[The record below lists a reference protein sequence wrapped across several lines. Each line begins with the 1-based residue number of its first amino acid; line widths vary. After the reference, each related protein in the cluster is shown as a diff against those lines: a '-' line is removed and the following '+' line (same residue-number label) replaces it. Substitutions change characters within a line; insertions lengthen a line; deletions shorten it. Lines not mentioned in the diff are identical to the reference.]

1 MIKGIKKHY
10 SGTVDLKL
18 DELIEW
24 LLNFFFFF
32 FDFLAAIWHMEFLGQ
47 RSEPQL

>member
-1 MIKGIKKHY
+1 MIKGIKNHY

-18 DELIEW
+18 DEVIEW

-32 FDFLAAIWHMEFLGQ
+32 FDFFSPSWHMEFLVQ
-47 RSEPQL
+47 RSEPHL